1 MSVFFFVDIRSM
13 NEKQL
18 RQQIVNKASMLCV
31 GLDTDPKCIPKH
43 LKSGKDPVF
52 EFNQAIIDATR
63 DLCVAYKPN
72 LAFYE
77 ALGAG
82 GWDSLKK
89 TVDYI
94 GKTHFIILDA
104 KRGDIGNTANQY
116 AKAFFE
122 EMKADAVTLS
132 PYMGYDSVE
141 PFLKY
146 ENKYAILLLLT
157 SNPGS
162 KDLQMVKVEEG
173 QYFYEKVLETS
184 RQWAGVNRLMYVVGA
199 TRTEQIRSIRAKA
212 SDSFFLV
219 PGIGAQGGNLQE
231 VLENGCDNRK
241 SGLLINA
248 SRSILY
254 ASSASDF
261 QEASRRAAEKL
272 QLEMLA
278 FIGK

>member
-157 SNPGS
+157 SNPGN

-184 RQWAGVNRLMYVVGA
+184 RQWTGVNRLMYVVGA

-212 SDSFFLV
+212 SESFFLV

>member
-1 MSVFFFVDIRSM
+1 MSVFFFVDIRTM

-18 RQQIVNKASMLCV
+18 RQQISDKASMLCI
-31 GLDTDPKCIPKH
+31 GLDTDPKRIPKH
-43 LKSGKDPVF
+43 LKNGKDPVF
-52 EFNQAIIDATR
+52 EFNRAIIDATR

-77 ALGAG
+77 ALGAD

-116 AKAFFE
+116 ARAFFE

-132 PYMGYDSVE
+132 PYMGYDSIS

-162 KDLQMVKVEEG
+162 NDFQMVKGEDG
-173 QYFYEKVLETS
+173 LHFYEKVLETS
-184 RQWAGVNRLMYVVGA
+184 QQWAHATRLMYVVGA
-199 TRTEQIRSIRAKA
+199 TRTEQIRNIRVRA
-212 SDSFFLV
+212 SSRFFLV
-219 PGIGAQGGNLQE
+219 PGIGAQGGNLQQ

-261 QEASRRAAEKL
+261 QEASRQAAEKL
-272 QLEMLA
+272 QREMSA
-278 FIGK
+278 FMRE